1 MAVQRR
7 TVSSA
12 RQEWRKPSNSGH
24 VILIFTV
31 RAYNAAFFYNQK
43 AEKGKTPSKKILNV
57 STDCVANDRWA
68 TKFSPKATATTLA
81 AQ

>member
-1 MAVQRR
+1 
-7 TVSSA
+7 
-12 RQEWRKPSNSGH
+12 
-24 VILIFTV
+24 V

>member
-7 TVSSA
+7 AVSSA
-12 RQEWRKPSNSGH
+12 RNEWRKPVNNGYAIS
-24 VILIFTV
+24 IFTMQ
-31 RAYNAAFFYNQK
+31 AYNTAFFYNQK
-43 AEKGKTPSKKILNV
+43 TQKGKKPSKKILNV

-68 TKFSPKATATTLA
+68 TKSSPKATATTLA